1 MSPVTPVILPR
12 YCDRYAIGLTGGIA
26 SGKSTVAARFA
37 ALGVAVVD
45 TDVVAHEL
53 TGSHGAAMPAIEMT
67 FGKDYLN
74 PDGSLNRATMRTL
87 VFAQPE
93 QRKLLE
99 GILHPMIHHRTQ
111 ALGNTVAGSYV
122 VFVVPLLVESSKW
135 RGQVDRIAVVDC
147 DPALQQAR
155 LVQRPGLS
163 TEQAK
168 QIIAAQAARETRLAA
183 ADDVIANHA
192 DTLALLARVDALHC
206 DYLQQSELH
215 AHARA

>member
-1 MSPVTPVILPR
+1 MPPVTPVILPR

-45 TDVVAHEL
+45 ADVVAHEL
-53 TGSHGAAMPAIEMT
+53 TGPHGVAMPAIEKT

-74 PDGSLNRATMRTL
+74 SDGSLNRAAMRAL
-87 VFAQPE
+87 VFTKPE
-93 QRKLLE
+93 QRKVLE

-135 RGQVDRIAVVDC
+135 RSQVDRIAVVDC
-147 DPALQQAR
+147 DPAEQRAR

-163 TEQAK
+163 TEQAE

-183 ADDVIANHA
+183 ADDVIANHV

-206 DYLQQSELH
+206 DYLQQSEHH
-215 AHARA
+215 AHTRT